1 MLFHHGVLCCQSLL
15 FSLNLRACVCLLSRA
30 CCIVH
35 VVSVLACQPKLWLCL
50 MLQVAVFWPGM
61 SKWYKGR
68 VRSFSASTGQHTVC
82 FHDGYVREYHLKHEA
97 VMWLDVPG
105 LRSRE
110 DLSHWQRM
118 ADLLGD
124 RLHVPDEVQPGTAR
138 CAGPALLC
146 RPQGGYLSCRAC
158 RCACQCGTCVAKG
171 QV

>member
-1 MLFHHGVLCCQSLL
+1 
-15 FSLNLRACVCLLSRA
+15 
-30 CCIVH
+30 
-35 VVSVLACQPKLWLCL
+35 

-68 VRSFSASTGQHTVC
+68 VRSFSAATGQHTVC

-105 LRSRE
+105 LRTRE

-124 RLHVPDEVQPGTAR
+124 RPLLMPDDGQPGCAAR
-138 CAGPALLC
+138 CAGLALAGS
-146 RPQGGYLSCRAC
+146 GGGPCATESRSVCLLGSVPDVHLPSCQYADSG
-158 RCACQCGTCVAKG
+158 AALQFVG
-171 QV
+171 